1 MPSSIDQDRLG
12 TNIGKA
18 ALKKRADAL
27 SYSDDALIAMG
38 RDLLGIKG
46 LSEPKCEKMLGE
58 GASSTRERVIS
69 PLLLLAAAW
78 HPPPPATY

>member
-1 MPSSIDQDRLG
+1 MTKDRACTTCPGKTSPFWRQFHIQMPSFDQDRLG

-46 LSEPKCEKMLGE
+46 GL
-58 GASSTRERVIS
+58 
-69 PLLLLAAAW
+69 
-78 HPPPPATY
+78 

>member
-1 MPSSIDQDRLG
+1 MPSFYQDRLG

-46 LSEPKCEKMLGE
+46 GL
-58 GASSTRERVIS
+58 
-69 PLLLLAAAW
+69 
-78 HPPPPATY
+78 